1 MLGNLTENGGKL
13 KRIFIEPKLPA
24 GLSPLHELAT
34 NLWWSWNHEA
44 IELFHSIDPELFVDV
59 NYNPLALLDELSME
73 KAQALLD
80 DGTFTRKLKS
90 VHSAF
95 KKYIDEPKDDS
106 QGQIAYFCMEYGLHQ
121 SLRLYSG
128 GLGVLAGDYLKEISD
143 RNVNVVAVGLLYRY
157 GYFQQSIS
165 LHGEQIHQLEAA
177 KFTQLPILPVRDAQ
191 GTWIKVYVNL
201 SGRTV
206 WAKVWELR
214 VGRMSLY
221 LLDTDIDD
229 NNWEDRSLTHQL
241 YGGDNEHRL
250 RQEVLLGI
258 GGVRAL
264 KAMKMEPDLYHL
276 NEGHAAFLGLERL
289 ANYLRDK
296 HMPFDQALEIVRAT
310 QLFTTHTPVPAGHD
324 SFPESLLRDYLF
336 EFTNTLGIS
345 WEQLVALGRVHPGD
359 SNELFSMS
367 HLAIRTSLEVNGVS
381 RLHGEVSQ
389 KMFNDL
395 YPEYNYA
402 ELYVGYVTNGVHFPT
417 WVASEWLELY
427 QETFGK
433 GFLNDQT
440 NRKFWSKIQD
450 VPAQRIMDLR
460 QRLKKRLLD
469 WVRQQLQID
478 LTRRGENPR
487 TIFEIIKAIRE
498 DALVIGFARRFA
510 TYKRAT
516 LLFSNEKRLADI
528 LNNTDRPVIFLFA
541 GKAHPADKGGQ
552 EYIQFIYNT
561 TTNPDFKGKVIFLEN
576 YGMEMA
582 KLLTQGVDIWLN
594 NPTRPKEASG
604 TSGMKAVMN
613 GVMNFSVLD
622 GWWCEGYKPGA
633 GWALPEEETYPDPA
647 LQNELDAETIY
658 NILESDIIPSFYE
671 RDAEGV
677 SERWVSHIKN
687 TIADIAPD
695 FVMSRMLNDYQERF
709 YSKLWTRSRQLKKN
723 NFKALQDLVAW
734 KSKVRAAWDHIEV
747 TALQA
752 PDTFNHALP
761 LGEQFEATVSL
772 NLHALK
778 AADIG
783 VEVVFFRRISETQME
798 FISRHELE
806 ALPQNGGSTTATYHC
821 AITLQTAGV
830 FEFGFRMFPKHPM
843 LAHRQDFNLVKWL

>member
-1 MLGNLTENGGKL
+1 
-13 KRIFIEPKLPA
+13 
-24 GLSPLHELAT
+24 
-34 NLWWSWNHEA
+34 
-44 IELFHSIDPELFVDV
+44 
-59 NYNPLALLDELSME
+59 
-73 KAQALLD
+73 
-80 DGTFTRKLKS
+80 
-90 VHSAF
+90 
-95 KKYIDEPKDDS
+95 
-106 QGQIAYFCMEYGLHQ
+106 
-121 SLRLYSG
+121 
-128 GLGVLAGDYLKEISD
+128 
-143 RNVNVVAVGLLYRY
+143 
-157 GYFQQSIS
+157 
-165 LHGEQIHQLEAA
+165 
-177 KFTQLPILPVRDAQ
+177 
-191 GTWIKVYVNL
+191 
-201 SGRTV
+201 
-206 WAKVWELR
+206 
-214 VGRMSLY
+214 
-221 LLDTDIDD
+221 
-229 NNWEDRSLTHQL
+229 
-241 YGGDNEHRL
+241 
-250 RQEVLLGI
+250 
-258 GGVRAL
+258 
-264 KAMKMEPDLYHL
+264 
-276 NEGHAAFLGLERL
+276 
-289 ANYLRDK
+289 
-296 HMPFDQALEIVRAT
+296 
-310 QLFTTHTPVPAGHD
+310 
-324 SFPESLLRDYLF
+324 
-336 EFTNTLGIS
+336 
-345 WEQLVALGRVHPGD
+345 
-359 SNELFSMS
+359 
-367 HLAIRTSLEVNGVS
+367 
-381 RLHGEVSQ
+381 
-389 KMFNDL
+389 
-395 YPEYNYA
+395 
-402 ELYVGYVTNGVHFPT
+402 
-417 WVASEWLELY
+417 
-427 QETFGK
+427 
-433 GFLNDQT
+433 
-440 NRKFWSKIQD
+440 
-450 VPAQRIMDLR
+450 
-460 QRLKKRLLD
+460 
-469 WVRQQLQID
+469 
-478 LTRRGENPR
+478 
-487 TIFEIIKAIRE
+487 
-498 DALVIGFARRFA
+498 
-510 TYKRAT
+510 
-516 LLFSNEKRLADI
+516 
-528 LNNTDRPVIFLFA
+528 